1 MNRTQGDQVPGLP
14 AATIRPSAGTDLAAL
29 GAFFAGLS
37 LHTRVKRFFA
47 PVSPSPAML
56 RRLGGTAG
64 QADVLIAIRGG
75 AIIGHA
81 MAVDQAGP
89 DTGLL
94 TDIGVVVADAWQGRG
109 VGAALMRALLS
120 RARARG
126 VTEVSLDVLPSNRA
140 VLAMLTSHWP
150 AARTGHSGD
159 SVTVQLQLLPQQT
172 ERQLAGTAA
181 SPRAAYP
188 GWSDGAAVT
197 RARSSARKRPGC
209 MNTAQWPPPGSS
221 TRSLRGASTNA

>member
-14 AATIRPSAGTDLAAL
+14 AATIRPSGCADLAGL

-47 PVSPSPAML
+47 PVSPGPAML

-64 QADVLIAIRGG
+64 QADVLLAVRGG
-75 AIIGHA
+75 VIIGHA
-81 MAVDQAGP
+81 MAVDLAGP
-89 DTGLL
+89 AAGRV

-126 VTEVSLDVLPSNRA
+126 VTEVSMDVLPSNRA
-140 VLAMLTSHWP
+140 VLAMITNHWA
-150 AARTGHSGD
+150 AARTGRSAD
-159 SVTVQLQLLPQQT
+159 SVTVQLQLLPRHT
-172 ERQLAGTAA
+172 ERQLVEPAA
-181 SPRAAYP
+181 SHRAA
-188 GWSDGAAVT
+188 
-197 RARSSARKRPGC
+197 
-209 MNTAQWPPPGSS
+209 
-221 TRSLRGASTNA
+221 